1 MIEPEIS
8 LHQKVKDIAIETAA
22 TLAVLSVIAGWC
34 AHILSP
40 FLSIALW
47 GGIIA
52 ISTYT
57 PYRALCAKLGGRRK
71 LALAIFLLLGLAL
84 VILPLGKFTSSMLE
98 SGRELSTTLGS
109 GTITIPPPDES
120 VREWPIV
127 GERLYANWSTAS
139 ANLGAFL
146 GAHAEQT
153 RAVATAALEKVAG
166 LGLGAVQFLVSI
178 LIAGAFLAYADSV
191 TAFVRRLFWR
201 LANERGDDLRNLA
214 VQTVRSVSVGV
225 LGIAAIQALLGGFG
239 MMFVGVPGAG
249 LLALLVLVL
258 AVAQLPPMLVLV
270 PVAIYVYS
278 VESTVVATAFLVW
291 SLLVSFSDMALKPLL
306 LGRGVDAPM
315 PIILTGAIGG
325 MIVAGIV
332 GLFVGAVVL
341 ALGYKLLDAW
351 TRRVEPPASGS
362 GLTQASETAQ

>member
-1 MIEPEIS
+1 MNEPKIH
-8 LHQKVKDIAIETAA
+8 LHQLVKDIAIETAV
-22 TLAVLSVIAGWC
+22 TLAVLSLIAGWC

-57 PYRALCAKLGGRRK
+57 PYRLLCEKLGGRRK
-71 LALAIFLLLGLAL
+71 LALAVFLLLGLAL
-84 VILPLGKFTSSMLE
+84 FILPLGKFTSSMLD
-98 SGRELSTTLGS
+98 SGRELSMRLGQ
-109 GTITIPPPDES
+109 GAITVPPPDAS
-120 VREWPIV
+120 VRDWPIV
-127 GERLYANWSTAS
+127 GERLYVNWSEAS
-139 ANLGAFL
+139 SNLSTFL

-153 RAVATAALEKVAG
+153 RAIATAVLEKVAG
-166 LGLGAVQFLVSI
+166 LSLGALQFLVSV
-178 LIAGAFLAYADSV
+178 LIAGAFLANADSV

-201 LANERGDDLRNLA
+201 LANERGDELRHLA

-225 LGIAAIQALLGGFG
+225 LGIAAIQALLGGLG
-239 MMFVGVPGAG
+239 MMVVGVPGAG
-249 LLALLVLVL
+249 LLALLVLIL
-258 AVAQLPPMLVLV
+258 AVAQLPPLLVLV

-278 VESTVVATAFLVW
+278 VESTVVATVFLVW
-291 SLLVSFSDMALKPLL
+291 SLLVSFSDAALKPLL

-315 PIILTGAIGG
+315 PIILIGAIGG

-341 ALGYKLLDAW
+341 TLGYKLLDAW
-351 TRRVEPPASGS
+351 TRRVEPPAS
-362 GLTQASETAQ
+362 AAA